1 MVLSRGVLALRRN
14 PRTNPLRLAG
24 ARARGVARGVA
35 PATSQLAPWDHSA
48 FGHHHSRLARRRGRR
63 RPRVCR
69 ASSRHPLPSAA
80 DSRASTS
87 ASYGPAPPRG
97 CDEQA
102 SRAVQGAR
110 GEQGARGAS
119 RGVGGRG
126 LRTYPRALSSDPATA
141 IINEESDDRHRGAAR
156 SGGWATGRAPHGGTP
171 PSLTPNP
178 KKIPTQACRQS
189 RSSCLLLCALWLW
202 PQWSTC
208 PSLICLSRSDPS
220 PLL

>member
-1 MVLSRGVLALRRN
+1 M
-14 PRTNPLRLAG
+14 
-24 ARARGVARGVA
+24 
-35 PATSQLAPWDHSA
+35 
-48 FGHHHSRLARRRGRR
+48 
-63 RPRVCR
+63 RPRVRR

-102 SRAVQGAR
+102 STRAVQGAR

-126 LRTYPRALSSDPATA
+126 LRTYPRAISSDPATA

-156 SGGWATGRAPHGGTP
+156 SGGRLGERRTVAHP
-171 PSLTPNP
+171 
-178 KKIPTQACRQS
+178 
-189 RSSCLLLCALWLW
+189 
-202 PQWSTC
+202 
-208 PSLICLSRSDPS
+208 
-220 PLL
+220 PLLNP